1 MYVEII
7 MNGVVPL
14 NKEIGK
20 TSSDYVYLL
29 RKVLQTKKIGHTGT
43 LDPLVDGVLPICV
56 GQATKLVNRLTNSP
70 KEYEGEITLGRSTTT
85 EDREGDTV
93 DQKFLEHPIGLE
105 LLNST
110 FESMTGNLKQIPP
123 MFSAVRVNGK
133 KLYEYARAGI
143 EVERP
148 ERDITIYDFHI
159 LGEPHFNEESGQQT
173 IRFHVRCSKGT
184 YVRTLAVEFG
194 ERLNLPAFMSQL
206 TRTKSAG
213 YTLDQTF
220 KLSEIETMV
229 ESGSNEFMK
238 SIDEVLDYIPAHA
251 LTSKEWEI
259 GVSHGGFLNISD
271 ADVQQDLR
279 VTKGGVTKAIYK
291 YDPSRSLWVPDIM
304 LLKNE

>member
-1 MYVEII
+1 

-20 TSSDYVYLL
+20 TSSDYVYVL
-29 RKVLQTKKIGHTGT
+29 RKVLKTKKIGHTGT

-85 EDREGDTV
+85 EDREGETV
-93 DQKFLEHPIGLE
+93 KTTKLDAPVSIEE
-105 LLNST
+105 LNKT
-110 FESMTGNLKQIPP
+110 FKSMTGEITQIPP
-123 MFSAVRVNGK
+123 MFSAVKVNGK

-148 ERDITIYDFHI
+148 ERTITIYDFYL
-159 LGEPHFNEESGQQT
+159 LGDPEFDEKLGQQKV
-173 IRFHVRCSKGT
+173 RFHVRCSKGT

-194 ERLNLPAFMSQL
+194 EQLGFPAFMSQL

-213 YTLDQTF
+213 YELSQTF
-220 KLSEIETMV
+220 KLSEIESMV
-229 ESGSNEFMK
+229 ESNSTDFIR
-238 SIDEVLDYIPAHA
+238 SIDDVLSNIPTHS
-251 LTSKEWEI
+251 LTKDEWEI
-259 GVSHGGFLNISD
+259 GVLHGGFLDLPD
-271 ADVQQDLR
+271 ADESQDLR
-279 VTKGGVTKAIYK
+279 VQKDSVTKAIYK
-291 YDPSRSLWVPDIM
+291 FDKVRKTWVPDIM

>member
-1 MYVEII
+1 

-29 RKVLQTKKIGHTGT
+29 RKVLKTKKIGHTGT

-85 EDREGDTV
+85 EDREGETV
-93 DQKFLEHPIGLE
+93 EEIKLSEPFDGEKINQ
-105 LLNST
+105 T
-110 FESMTGNLKQIPP
+110 FDSMVGEIKQIPP
-123 MFSAVRVNGK
+123 MFSAVKVKGK

-148 ERDITIYDFHI
+148 VRDITIYDFHVM
-159 LGEPHFNEESGQQT
+159 GEPEFDQLMGQQK
-173 IRFHVRCSKGT
+173 IKFHVRCSKGT

-194 ERLNLPAFMSQL
+194 ERLGVPAFMSQL

-213 YTLDQTF
+213 YELSQTF
-220 KLSEIETMV
+220 KLSEIESMV
-229 ESGSNEFMK
+229 ESNSTDFIK
-238 SIDEVLDYIPAHA
+238 SIDEVLKDMPAYA
-251 LTSKEWEI
+251 LSPEEWEI
-259 GVSHGGFLNISD
+259 KVMHGGFLD
-271 ADVQQDLR
+271 LTGQDVQQDLR
-279 VTKGGVTKAIYK
+279 VTNEGITKAIYK
-291 YDPSRSLWVPDIM
+291 YDETRKTWVPDIM
-304 LLKNE
+304 LLQNE